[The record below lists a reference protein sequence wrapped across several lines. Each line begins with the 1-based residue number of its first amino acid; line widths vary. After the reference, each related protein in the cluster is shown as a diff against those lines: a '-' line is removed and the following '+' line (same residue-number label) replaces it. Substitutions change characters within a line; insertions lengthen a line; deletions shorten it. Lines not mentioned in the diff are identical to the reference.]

1 MGSLLLLFFDIT
13 NLIRI
18 AEDLNVIVSSHAQF
32 HDKHFLYLGDE
43 PWRGPFNRNFFL
55 FFI

>member
-43 PWRGPFNRNFFL
+43 P
-55 FFI
+55 